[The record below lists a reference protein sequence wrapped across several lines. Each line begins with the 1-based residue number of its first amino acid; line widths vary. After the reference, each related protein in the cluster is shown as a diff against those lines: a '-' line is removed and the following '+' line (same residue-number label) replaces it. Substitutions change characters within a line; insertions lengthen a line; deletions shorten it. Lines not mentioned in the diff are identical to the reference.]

1 MFIDT
6 DLSDA
11 AAQRRPAG
19 PPDNQDSF
27 ADHDQVADRQ
37 FPGRFS
43 RAAYD
48 GVS

>member
-1 MFIDT
+1 VLIDT
-6 DLSDA
+6 DRGDA

-19 PPDNQDSF
+19 PPDDQGGL
-27 ADHDQVADRQ
+27 ADHDQVTDRQ

-43 RAAYD
+43 RVAYD